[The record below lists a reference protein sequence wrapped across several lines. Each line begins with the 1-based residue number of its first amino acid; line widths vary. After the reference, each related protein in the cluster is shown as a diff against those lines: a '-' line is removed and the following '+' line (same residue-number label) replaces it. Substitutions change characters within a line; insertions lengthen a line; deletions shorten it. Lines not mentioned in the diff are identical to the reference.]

1 MTTAATLATPVTY
14 GFQELPPA
22 LLSPS
27 PANPRR
33 HMSDEADQQL
43 ADSIASVGILEPLIA
58 RPVPDPEDASRF
70 AFQVVAGHRRLRAA
84 QLAGLERV
92 PVIVRNLTD
101 TEALEIALIENDQR
115 KDVHPLDEA
124 EAFYALCLK
133 GHTAE
138 TLAAKLGRPVRFVQ
152 ERLRLLGLVP
162 RVAAAF
168 ESDRITLGHAQ
179 LLAKLAPEQQDQAL
193 DACFTAVM
201 NYHDDDDD
209 PDSDGVEELR
219 LNPVHKLKDYI
230 AEHFPLDLGSPE
242 TQAEFPELAAAVT
255 AAEAAGATLLLLTED
270 WGSWQDVPVPGEP
283 LRRQHWSHCRAEDP
297 HARRA
302 VVVQG
307 RNRGAV
313 IWVQLKADL
322 AQERDRATSTQKAA
336 APSKSEKQF
345 QAEQKRKAEER
356 ERQAA
361 RRDAILLRGVAALAT
376 HRPDTVSA
384 KGLRLFVAAMGN
396 ANFYLTP
403 YRDAAAQLGVPVE
416 LFEYDFDAEQEEG
429 VDRLGALSTAQLIT
443 VASTMAVLA
452 AAAAN
457 EDGAAQAFA
466 TFGVDLP
473 AIEAAYDAE
482 QAAQAP
488 PAKPAKGGRR
498 KGAAS

>member
-1 MTTAATLATPVTY
+1 MTTFAEPITLGFRHLPVAW
-14 GFQELPPA
+14 LK
-22 LLSPS
+22 PS

-43 ADSIASVGILEPLIA
+43 ADSITAVGILEPLIA
-58 RPVPDPEDASRF
+58 RPLGAPQDNAGYE
-70 AFQVVAGHRRLRAA
+70 VVAGHRRLRAA
-84 QLAGLERV
+84 QLAGVDEV
-92 PVIVRNLTD
+92 PVIVKHLTD

-124 EAFYALCLK
+124 EAFASLLK
-133 GHTAE
+133 VSAYSAIG
-138 TLAAKLGRPVRFVQ
+138 LAAKLGRPLRFVQ
-152 ERLRLLGLVP
+152 DRLRLLDLTP
-162 RVAAAF
+162 ELAAAF
-168 ESDRITLGHAQ
+168 ESDHITLGHAQ
-179 LLAKLAPEQQDQAL
+179 LIAKLTPEQQRTAL
-193 DACFTAVM
+193 KACFTPVM
-201 NYHDDDDD
+201 NFGDSEDADDE
-209 PDSDGVEELR
+209 GVEELR

-230 AEHFPLDLGSPE
+230 AEEFPLDLGSPE
-242 TQAEFPELAAAVT
+242 TQAEFPELAAAMT
-255 AAEAAGATLLLLTED
+255 AAEAAGATVLLLSED
-270 WGSWQDVPVPGEP
+270 WGGWQDAPVPGEP
-283 LRRQHWSHCRAEDP
+283 LRRQHWSHCKAGDP
-297 HARRA
+297 HARRG

-322 AQERDRATSTQKAA
+322 VQERDRATSTAKP
-336 APSKSEKQF
+336 APSKAEKQF
-345 QAEQKRKAEER
+345 QAEQKRKQQER

-361 RRDAILLRGVAALAT
+361 RRNAILLRGVAALAT

-396 ANFYLTP
+396 ANFYPTP

-416 LFEYDFDAEQEEG
+416 LFEYDFYAEQEEG

-498 KGAAS
+498 KGASL